1 MKREMSSAEEAL
13 IERCLQQDSAAQK
26 TLYETYANRMYAIC
40 MRYADNPDTAK
51 DLLQEGFIRVF
62 KAMPGFRKEG
72 SFEGWMKRIFVNNCI
87 EYYRSKRSQ
96 PWFSDVDE
104 AAGIQADDHTL
115 SNFGVEELL
124 GLIRQLPDGYRT
136 VFNMYAIEGYAH
148 KEIADQLGISES
160 TSKTQ
165 LLKARL
171 MLQRLIAE
179 KGGSRFD

>member
-1 MKREMSSAEEAL
+1 MKGEMSSAEEAL
-13 IERCLQQDSAAQK
+13 IERCLQQDSGAQK

-62 KAMPGFRKEG
+62 RALPGFRKEG
-72 SFEGWMKRIFVNNCI
+72 SFEGWLKRIFVNNCI
-87 EYYRSKRSQ
+87 EFYRSNRNQ
-96 PWFSDVDE
+96 PWFSDVEE

-115 SNFGVEELL
+115 SNLSVDELL

-148 KEIADQLGISES
+148 KEIAEQLRISEN

-165 LLKARL
+165 LFKARL
-171 MLQRLIAE
+171 MLQRLIAQ
-179 KGGSRFD
+179 KGGSRFA